1 MTLFKYAEK
10 FMRLETDLVAELTE
24 NQHLTGT
31 IRLGVSETIVYWIK
45 ARLALKILMKSQE
58 LQPKVLWL

>member
-31 IRLGVSETIVYWIK
+31 IRLGVSETIVYTWLVEYIEK
-45 ARLALKILMKSQE
+45 FNRNSQKFRLK
-58 LQPKVLWL
+58 LW